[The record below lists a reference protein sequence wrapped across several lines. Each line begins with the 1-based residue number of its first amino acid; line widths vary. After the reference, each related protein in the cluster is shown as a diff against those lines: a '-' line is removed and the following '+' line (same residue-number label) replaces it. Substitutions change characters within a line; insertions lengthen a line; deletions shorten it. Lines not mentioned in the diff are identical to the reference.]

1 MNSEAGKNLI
11 HPAMVQTLKIL
22 FSIKSGGRTC
32 NTAKW
37 CSVVQEGMDVT
48 HFKI

>member
-11 HPAMVQTLKIL
+11 YPAMVQTLKIL
-22 FSIKSGGRTC
+22 FSIKSGGRTF
-32 NTAKW
+32 TAKWW
-37 CSVVQEGMDVT
+37 CSVVQEGMHVT